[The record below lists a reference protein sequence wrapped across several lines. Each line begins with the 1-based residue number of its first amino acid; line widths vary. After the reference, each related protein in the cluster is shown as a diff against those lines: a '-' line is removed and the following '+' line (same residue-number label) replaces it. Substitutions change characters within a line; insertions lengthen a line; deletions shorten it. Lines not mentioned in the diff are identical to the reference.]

1 MITAKDFA
9 ARLQTLQQE
18 SEAKVAAIAKYVTIV
33 NTTINSVEF
42 TDANKDGD
50 IYCRLTVATKLPAYT
65 KKGDL
70 IKTNSILLFKNQI
83 ISAMAETPKFAVYAK
98 FAYLNEKVEG
108 LQRLSTILCEQ
119 PICLK
124 YVALDAGDKYVDPAT
139 GNVSDKV
146 AAAPCVRYSIAS
158 IGEVIEDKNDSD
170 KDDTDSN
177 KNS

>member
-1 MITAKDFA
+1 MISAKDFA
-9 ARLQTLQQE
+9 ERLQALQQE
-18 SEAKVAAIAKYVTIV
+18 ADAKVAAIAEYTIVV

-42 TDANKDGD
+42 TEPNKDGD
-50 IYCRLTVATKLPAYT
+50 VYCRLTVATKIPAYT

-70 IKTNSILLFKNQI
+70 IKTNSVLLFKNQI
-83 ISAMAETPKFAVYAK
+83 ISAMAETPKFAVFAK

-108 LQRLSTILCEQ
+108 LQRLSTILCGQ

-124 YVALDAGDKYVDPAT
+124 YVVLDAGDKYVDPAT

-146 AAAPCVRYSIAS
+146 AASAAVRYSIVS
-158 IGEVIEDKNDSD
+158 IGEVIEDK
-170 KDDTDSN
+170 DDNDSN